1 MKNYFS
7 IGEISKMANVSVQT
21 LRHYDKLDLLKPSL
35 VKDNGYRY
43 YSLEDFYKLDFIR
56 FYRNLDM
63 PLLDIKDI
71 MVRKFTINNIVDL
84 LDKQQ
89 DELDKKIKALEN
101 QKKQIK
107 YKNDYIKTLLSK
119 PLGKG
124 FLNEKSTKDIIKF
137 NIKNN
142 GLEEAEF
149 NFREVLNKFPKLNNP
164 LTLEL
169 LYEIDCDS
177 FIKNKELKFNSFF
190 ITPNGEPEDYKKF
203 KVSHIE
209 EGLYASVF
217 YIDYY
222 DKTESYI
229 ENLFTFIKENNLK
242 IDGPIYESYIA
253 SEFDQF
259 KEKIFMEVFIKVH
272 KM

>member
-63 PLLDIKDI
+63 PLSDIKDI
-71 MVRKFTINNIVDL
+71 IISKFTINNIVEL
-84 LDKQQ
+84 LDHQQ

-107 YKNDYIKTLLSK
+107 NKNDYVKNILSK

-124 FLNEKSTKDIIKF
+124 FLNEKKSKPIIKF
-137 NIKNN
+137 NIKSNQ
-142 GLEEAEF
+142 LEEAEF

-169 LYEIDCDS
+169 LYEIDTDS
-177 FIKNKELKFNSFF
+177 FIKTKELKFNSLFMQC
-190 ITPNGEPEDYKKF
+190 NEEYSEF
-203 KVSHIE
+203 KDFKISHIE

-217 YIDYY
+217 YIDYC
-222 DKTESYI
+222 DNTEIYI
-229 ENLFTFIKENNLK
+229 ENLLNFIKDNNLK
-242 IDGPIYESYIA
+242 IDGPLYEAYIA
-253 SEFDQF
+253 SEFDES
-259 KEKIFMEVFIKVH
+259 KEKIFMEVFVKVR
-272 KM
+272 KG